1 MARLDLHGAAHEDVK
16 NLTAS
21 FIEKNLRRASVL
33 EVITGHSNAMREI
46 VMDVLTEYDL
56 EWYLGTG
63 NLEGSIK
70 VIVDDYSEF
79 YNDYVDS

>member
-1 MARLDLHGAAHEDVK
+1 MTKLDLHGTPHDEAK

-33 EVITGHSNAMREI
+33 EVITGHSNTMREI
-46 VMDVLTEYDL
+46 VMDVLTEYNL

-79 YNDYVDS
+79 YNDYVDG

>member
-1 MARLDLHGAAHEDVK
+1 M
-16 NLTAS
+16 
-21 FIEKNLRRASVL
+21 L

>member
-1 MARLDLHGAAHEDVK
+1 MARLDLHGTAHEDAK

-21 FIEKNLRRASVL
+21 FIEKNLRRSSVL

-46 VMDVLTEYDL
+46 VMDVLTEYNL

-63 NLEGSIK
+63 NFEGSIK

>member
-1 MARLDLHGAAHEDVK
+1 MARLDLHGTAHEDVK

-46 VMDVLTEYDL
+46 VMDVLTEYNL

-63 NLEGSIK
+63 NLEATPRCPLVSTCRK
-70 VIVDDYSEF
+70 RT
-79 YNDYVDS
+79 N